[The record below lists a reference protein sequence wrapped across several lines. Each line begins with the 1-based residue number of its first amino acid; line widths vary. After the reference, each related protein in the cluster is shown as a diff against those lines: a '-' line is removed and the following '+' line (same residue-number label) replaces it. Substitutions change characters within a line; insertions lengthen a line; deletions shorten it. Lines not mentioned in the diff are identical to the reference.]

1 MESKKCKIALCIII
15 FLSLCSFLGAQG
27 DGGQAGS
34 FLRYGIGSRAMGM
47 GRAFVAVSDDAS
59 GIYWNPA
66 GLVGAKRIEFTSLYS
81 NLYYDSRFANVGVVF
96 PRPSRSLK
104 RGLFQWLFGPSTAM
118 AFGWVGLSMTGFE
131 QRTES
136 MKLLGEFGYSENA
149 FMGAWAREDVGSWGI
164 LRYGITCKLVNQ
176 SYSGGAIPLTR
187 NGFALYSRVG
197 FNNRME
203 GTALGMGLS
212 MPFSNSALVRVDYS
226 YGFHQYLP
234 EDNRFFLTI
243 QAGRALNAEYFRS
256 VSQREEIEK
265 KQMRKYLLRV
275 LTEYPNDFVDE
286 AVEELVTMDDSVKT
300 RRYFDL
306 TGGLGRAGWLFQE
319 AKMLLKKRQIGKARR
334 KAAKAADEYTPLYY
348 KPDHPLVDTDLM
360 DYGESLI
367 IAHQVEDAIPVL
379 KEIEQPSIR
388 SYYLRGICEKAAGNL
403 DGAIEM
409 FKEAVNLA
417 EEEDLNNM
425 VGLSLFHWGESL
437 VGKEEYQAARQYFET
452 FLKNYSERLGPDYP
466 RYPIYTDG
474 YILDDAQYLIGLC
487 KLMEGQHSEGIAS
500 LMKTQR
506 FYPGLEYGREIGAQ
520 AGRLIELLKTNE
532 FEQLDNL
539 ARQFWTAYQSTHQWP
554 PVQ

>member
-1 MESKKCKIALCIII
+1 MERKKCKIALCIII

-96 PRPSRSLK
+96 PRPTRSLK
-104 RGLFQWLFGPSTAM
+104 RGLFQWFFGPSTAM

-176 SYSGGAIPLTR
+176 SYSGLEAMGENGFTLYNQEWPFGMDIGFTFQPIHAPIFRIISLRYLMPLRLGLTVQNLVAPKWGLNHKESVEMSDMQMFPTVLRWGFSYRWIVRDWLPDSWDSIRNFFGNFYILAAFDQELHINKNNNSNGFATGNYFGLEGAIPLSR

-265 KQMRKYLLRV
+265 KQMRKYLLRI
-275 LTEYPNDFVDE
+275 LTEYPNDFRLLSHKYRVNNRIVSK
-286 AVEELVTMDDSVKT
+286 AVQ
-300 RRYFDL
+300 F
-306 TGGLGRAGWLFQE
+306 
-319 AKMLLKKRQIGKARR
+319 LL
-334 KAAKAADEYTPLYY
+334 
-348 KPDHPLVDTDLM
+348 
-360 DYGESLI
+360 ES
-367 IAHQVEDAIPVL
+367 E
-379 KEIEQPSIR
+379 
-388 SYYLRGICEKAAGNL
+388 
-403 DGAIEM
+403 
-409 FKEAVNLA
+409 
-417 EEEDLNNM
+417 
-425 VGLSLFHWGESL
+425 
-437 VGKEEYQAARQYFET
+437 
-452 FLKNYSERLGPDYP
+452 
-466 RYPIYTDG
+466 
-474 YILDDAQYLIGLC
+474 
-487 KLMEGQHSEGIAS
+487 
-500 LMKTQR
+500 
-506 FYPGLEYGREIGAQ
+506 
-520 AGRLIELLKTNE
+520 
-532 FEQLDNL
+532 
-539 ARQFWTAYQSTHQWP
+539 
-554 PVQ
+554 